1 MLANF
6 RLPSL
11 GRVSTR
17 HVYHS
22 NLLPALQ
29 ALLATL
35 ADLDLSF
42 ESDVQTVRNSTTNE
56 ALKREVI
63 ERMREEHRARR
74 APYVRQM
81 AALEERLRR
90 FAA

>member
-1 MLANF
+1 LFASL

-11 GRVSTR
+11 SRLRTPR
-17 HVYHS
+17 IYNA

-29 ALLATL
+29 ATLMIL
-35 ADLDLSF
+35 ADLDFAF
-42 ESDVQTVRNSTTNE
+42 ESDVETVRNSTTNE

-74 APYVRQM
+74 APYVRKL
-81 AALEERLRR
+81 AALEERIRLL
-90 FAA
+90 AA